1 MKDIC
6 HESDREKMRE
16 IKEEK
21 PFQFPTLSRA
31 PRLSIFSGESTTK
44 ENEVNYELWKY
55 EVECLCKTD
64 IPSSYILEAIRH
76 SLEGETGLIIMKMGH
91 DVDIGNI
98 LGKLD
103 SIYGSID
110 KKETIFAE
118 FSSAKQRKN
127 GLADLKTSCH
137 ERLNTNRYIIET
149 RMRCSRTCCGPERD
163 LRTQV

>member
-6 HESDREKMRE
+6 HESDREKMKE

-31 PRLSIFSGESTTK
+31 PRLSIFIGESTTK

-64 IPSSYILEAIRH
+64 IPSSYIHEAIRH

-103 SIYGSID
+103 SIYGAID

-127 GLADLKTSCH
+127 GPW
-137 ERLNTNRYIIET
+137 RLEDIL
-149 RMRCSRTCCGPERD
+149 SRAIKHQQIHHRD
-163 LRTQV
+163 ANEMFKNMLWT